1 MKEPTLQQ
9 QRQKLI
15 EEAFL
20 QLEGEHEMANNA
32 FKVSR
37 EINTFLEDARE
48 QGFHDMGK
56 LNQMTAEQIANQALN
71 YGDKDFL
78 DFIYEIKTYGDSNY
92 GQTIAGQNLIRTVSD
107 RIDRQKDDDEQRAY
121 TRYTRNKSMQKE
133 SFMLRLGELRNKRSE
148 EGLDFQGQ
156 LSTLIQEMNQAGL
169 VGEAEAVQKYEL
181 DKKNQ
186 LRQDNVISFDN
197 DDEVLQTLMTLME
210 EEGPAGVHSHILK
223 HGLELEEKYLRSILN
238 SSDKIIPIKE
248 IGQYS
253 NALSGFKAHLNNIGR
268 QDLAGFLSKINFS
281 GDIET
286 QIPSEFISKRNNYL
300 AEIQQ
305 LLQKEY
311 QKIALMEGGRR
322 NFNRF
327 TPDQYKAF
335 YDLIRPDL
343 QSQQEGS
350 LGDLMR
356 RAEVDLNSV
365 MVDHINKRNPLKSQK
380 VQEAD
385 VLNKLHLILFDSP
398 ASGSEEISTRK
409 IRNRF
414 TALKD
419 EMAKGTFV
427 DNDLE
432 NYLESQG
439 INVDNPSDKD
449 EEQIEEVLNEIEDM
463 LVELETT
470 RANANE

>member
-1 MKEPTLQQ
+1 MKEPTPQQ

-148 EGLDFQGQ
+148 EGFDFQGQ

-186 LRQDNVISFDN
+186 LRQDDVISFD
-197 DDEVLQTLMTLME
+197 DDEITKTLMDLMQ
-210 EEGPAGVHSHILK
+210 EEGPSGVHTYILK
-223 HGLELEEKYLRSILN
+223 NGLELEEKYLRSILN
-238 SSDKIIPIKE
+238 SSDKIIPIKD
-248 IGQYS
+248 IGPYS
-253 NALSGFKAHLNNIGR
+253 KALSGFMSHLKNIGR

-286 QIPSEFISKRNNYL
+286 QIPSEFISKRNNYI
-300 AEIQQ
+300 ADIQQ
-305 LLQKEY
+305 ILQKEY
-311 QKIALMEGGRR
+311 QKIALMEKGRR

-356 RAEVDLNSV
+356 RAEADLNSV
-365 MVDHINKRNPLKSQK
+365 MIDHINKRNPLKSQR

-398 ASGSEEISTRK
+398 ASGSEKVSTRK
-409 IRNRF
+409 IKNRF
-414 TALKD
+414 AELKD
-419 EMAKGTFV
+419 EMKDGTLM

-449 EEQIEEVLNEIEDM
+449 LKQITEVLSEIEDM
-463 LVELETT
+463 IIELETT
-470 RANANE
+470 RSNANE

>member
-1 MKEPTLQQ
+1 MANPTPQQ

-148 EGLDFQGQ
+148 EGFDFQGQ

-186 LRQDNVISFDN
+186 LRQDDVISFD
-197 DDEVLQTLMTLME
+197 DDEITKTLMDLMQ
-210 EEGPAGVHSHILK
+210 EEGPSGVHTYILK
-223 HGLELEEKYLRSILN
+223 NGLELEEKYLRSILN

-248 IGQYS
+248 IGPYS

-281 GDIET
+281 GDIES
-286 QIPSEFISKRNNYL
+286 QIPSEFISKRNNYI
-300 AEIQQ
+300 ADIQQ
-305 LLQKEY
+305 ILQKEY

-356 RAEVDLNSV
+356 RAEADLNSV
-365 MVDHINKRNPLKSQK
+365 MIDHINKRNPLKSQR

-398 ASGSEEISTRK
+398 ASGSEEVSTRK
-409 IRNRF
+409 IKNRF
-414 TALKD
+414 AELKD
-419 EMAKGTFV
+419 EMKDGTLM

-439 INVDNPSDKD
+439 INVDSPSDKD
-449 EEQIEEVLNEIEDM
+449 LKQITEVLSEIEDM
-463 LVELETT
+463 IIELETT
-470 RANANE
+470 RSNANE

>member
-1 MKEPTLQQ
+1 MKEPTPQQ

-148 EGLDFQGQ
+148 EGFDFQGQ

-169 VGEAEAVQKYEL
+169 VGEAESVQKYEL
-181 DKKNQ
+181 DKRNQ
-186 LRQDNVISFDN
+186 LRQDDVISFD
-197 DDEVLQTLMTLME
+197 DDEITKTLMDLMQ
-210 EEGPAGVHSHILK
+210 EEGPSGVHTYILK

-248 IGQYS
+248 IGPYS

-268 QDLAGFLSKINFS
+268 QDLAGFLAKINFS
-281 GDIET
+281 GDIES
-286 QIPSEFISKRNNYL
+286 QIPSEFISKRNNYI
-300 AEIQQ
+300 ADIQQ
-305 LLQKEY
+305 ILQKEY

-356 RAEVDLNSV
+356 RAETDLNSV
-365 MVDHINKRNPLKSQK
+365 MIDHINKRNPLKSQK

-398 ASGSEEISTRK
+398 ASGSEEVSTRK
-409 IRNRF
+409 IKNRF
-414 TALKD
+414 AELKD
-419 EMAKGTFV
+419 EMKDGTFRM

-439 INVDNPSDKD
+439 INVDSPSDKD
-449 EEQIEEVLNEIEDM
+449 LKQITEVLSEIEDM
-463 LVELETT
+463 IIELETT
-470 RANANE
+470 RSNAN

>member
-133 SFMLRLGELRNKRSE
+133 GFMLRLGELRNKRSE
-148 EGLDFQGQ
+148 EGFDFQGQ

-186 LRQDNVISFDN
+186 LRQDDVISFD
-197 DDEVLQTLMTLME
+197 DDEITTTLMDIMQ
-210 EEGPAGVHSHILK
+210 EEGPTGVHSYILK
-223 HGLELEEKYLRSILN
+223 NGLELEEKYLRSILN
-238 SSDKIIPIKE
+238 SSDKIIPIKD
-248 IGQYS
+248 IGPYS
-253 NALSGFKAHLNNIGR
+253 NALSGFTAHLNNIGR

-281 GDIET
+281 GDIES
-286 QIPSEFISKRNNYL
+286 QIPSEFISKSNNYI
-300 AEIQQ
+300 ASIQQ
-305 LLQKEY
+305 ILQKEY

-327 TPDQYKAF
+327 TPEQYKRF
-335 YDLIRPDL
+335 YDLIRPDP

-350 LGDLMR
+350 LGDLLR
-356 RAEVDLNSV
+356 RAEADLNSV
-365 MVDHINKRNPLKSQK
+365 MINHINKRNPLKSQR

-398 ASGSEEISTRK
+398 ASGSKEISTRK
-409 IRNRF
+409 IKNRF
-414 TALKD
+414 AELKD
-419 EMAKGTFV
+419 EMKEGTLM

-449 EEQIEEVLNEIEDM
+449 VKQITEVLSEIEDM
-463 LVELETT
+463 IIELETT

>member
-133 SFMLRLGELRNKRSE
+133 GFMLRLGELRNKRSE
-148 EGLDFQGQ
+148 EGFDFQGQ

-186 LRQDNVISFDN
+186 LRQDDVVSFD
-197 DDEVLQTLMTLME
+197 DDEITKTLMDLMQ
-210 EEGPAGVHSHILK
+210 EEGPSGVHTYILK
-223 HGLELEEKYLRSILN
+223 NGLELEEKYLRSILN

-248 IGQYS
+248 ISPYS

-281 GDIET
+281 GDIES
-286 QIPSEFISKRNNYL
+286 QIPSEFISKRNNYI
-300 AEIQQ
+300 ADIQQ
-305 LLQKEY
+305 ILQKEY

-356 RAEVDLNSV
+356 RAEADLNSV
-365 MVDHINKRNPLKSQK
+365 MIDHINKRNPLKSQR

-398 ASGSEEISTRK
+398 ASGSEEVSTRK
-409 IRNRF
+409 IKNRF
-414 TALKD
+414 AELKD
-419 EMAKGTFV
+419 EMKDGTFF
-427 DNDLE
+427 DNDLQ

-449 EEQIEEVLNEIEDM
+449 LKQITEVLSEIEDM
-463 LVELETT
+463 IIELETT
-470 RANANE
+470 RSNANE

>member
-1 MKEPTLQQ
+1 MKEPTPQQ

-148 EGLDFQGQ
+148 EGFDFQGQ

-169 VGEAEAVQKYEL
+169 VGEAESVQKYEL
-181 DKKNQ
+181 DKRNQ
-186 LRQDNVISFDN
+186 LRQDDVISFD
-197 DDEVLQTLMTLME
+197 DDEITKTLMDLMQ
-210 EEGPAGVHSHILK
+210 EEGPAGVHSYILK
-223 HGLELEEKYLRSILN
+223 NGLELEEKYLRSILN

-248 IGQYS
+248 IGPYS

-268 QDLAGFLSKINFS
+268 QDLAGFLAKINFS
-281 GDIET
+281 GDIES
-286 QIPSEFISKRNNYL
+286 QIPSEFISKRNNYI
-300 AEIQQ
+300 ADIQQ
-305 LLQKEY
+305 ILQKEY

-356 RAEVDLNSV
+356 RAETDLNSV
-365 MVDHINKRNPLKSQK
+365 MIDHINKRNPLKSQK

-398 ASGSEEISTRK
+398 ASGSEEVSTRK
-409 IRNRF
+409 IKNRF
-414 TALKD
+414 AELKD
-419 EMAKGTFV
+419 EMKDGTLM

-439 INVDNPSDKD
+439 INVDSPSDKD
-449 EEQIEEVLNEIEDM
+449 LKQITEVLSEIENM
-463 LVELETT
+463 IIELETT
-470 RANANE
+470 RSNAN

>member
-133 SFMLRLGELRNKRSE
+133 GFMLRLGELRNKRSE
-148 EGLDFQGQ
+148 EGFDFQGQ

-186 LRQDNVISFDN
+186 LRQDDVVSFD
-197 DDEVLQTLMTLME
+197 DDEITKTLMDLMQ
-210 EEGPAGVHSHILK
+210 EEGPSGVHTYILK
-223 HGLELEEKYLRSILN
+223 NGLELEEKYLRSILN

-248 IGQYS
+248 IGPYS

-281 GDIET
+281 GDIES
-286 QIPSEFISKRNNYL
+286 QIPSEFISKRNNYI
-300 AEIQQ
+300 ADIQQ
-305 LLQKEY
+305 ILQKEY

-356 RAEVDLNSV
+356 RAEADLNSV
-365 MVDHINKRNPLKSQK
+365 MIDHINKRNPLKSQR

-398 ASGSEEISTRK
+398 ASGSEEVSTRK

-414 TALKD
+414 TELKD
-419 EMAKGTFV
+419 EMKDGTLM

-439 INVDNPSDKD
+439 INVDSPSDKD
-449 EEQIEEVLNEIEDM
+449 LKQITEVLSEIEDM
-463 LVELETT
+463 IIELETT
-470 RANANE
+470 RSNANE

>member
-92 GQTIAGQNLIRTVSD
+92 GQTIAGQNLIRTVGD

-148 EGLDFQGQ
+148 EGFDFQGQ

-186 LRQDNVISFDN
+186 LRQDDVISFD
-197 DDEVLQTLMTLME
+197 DDDVTETLMDIMQ
-210 EEGPAGVHSHILK
+210 EEGPSGVHTYILK
-223 HGLELEEKYLRSILN
+223 NGLELEEKYLRSILN

-253 NALSGFKAHLNNIGR
+253 NALSGFKAHLKNIGR
-268 QDLAGFLSKINFS
+268 QDLAGFLARIKFS

-286 QIPSEFISKRNNYL
+286 QIPSEFISKSNNYL

-356 RAEVDLNSV
+356 RAEADLNST
-365 MVDHINKRNPLKSQK
+365 MIEHINKRNPLKSQR

-398 ASGSEEISTRK
+398 ASASEEISTRK

-414 TALKD
+414 AELKD
-419 EMAKGTFV
+419 EMKDGTFM

-439 INVDNPSDKD
+439 INVDKPSDKD
-449 EEQIEEVLNEIEDM
+449 LKQITEVLSEIEDM
-463 LVELETT
+463 IIELETT
-470 RANANE
+470 RSNANE

>member
-133 SFMLRLGELRNKRSE
+133 GFMLRLGELRNKRSE
-148 EGLDFQGQ
+148 EGFDFQGQ

-186 LRQDNVISFDN
+186 LRQDDVISFD
-197 DDEVLQTLMTLME
+197 DDEITTTLMDIMQ
-210 EEGPAGVHSHILK
+210 EEGPTGVHSYILK
-223 HGLELEEKYLRSILN
+223 NGLELEEKYLRSILN
-238 SSDKIIPIKE
+238 SSDKIIPIKD
-248 IGQYS
+248 IGPYS

-281 GDIET
+281 GDIES
-286 QIPSEFISKRNNYL
+286 QIPSEFISKSNNYI
-300 AEIQQ
+300 ASIQQ
-305 LLQKEY
+305 ILQKEY

-327 TPDQYKAF
+327 TPEQYKRF

-356 RAEVDLNSV
+356 RAEADLNSV
-365 MVDHINKRNPLKSQK
+365 MIDHINKRNPLKSQR

-398 ASGSEEISTRK
+398 ASGSEEVSTRK
-409 IRNRF
+409 IKNRF
-414 TALKD
+414 AELKD
-419 EMAKGTFV
+419 EMKEGTLM

-449 EEQIEEVLNEIEDM
+449 LKQITEVLSEIEDM
-463 LVELETT
+463 IIELETT

>member
-1 MKEPTLQQ
+1 MKEPTPQQ

-92 GQTIAGQNLIRTVSD
+92 GQTIAGQNLIRTVGD

-133 SFMLRLGELRNKRSE
+133 GFMLKLGELRNKRSE
-148 EGLDFQGQ
+148 EGFDFQGQ

-186 LRQDNVISFDN
+186 LRQDDVISFD
-197 DDEVLQTLMTLME
+197 DDDVTKTLMDIMQ
-210 EEGPAGVHSHILK
+210 EEGPTGVHTYILK
-223 HGLELEEKYLRSILN
+223 NGLELEEKYLRSILN

-268 QDLAGFLSKINFS
+268 QDLAGFLSKIKFS

-350 LGDLMR
+350 LGDLIR
-356 RAEVDLNSV
+356 REEVDLNSV

-398 ASGSEEISTRK
+398 ASGSKEISTRK

-414 TALKD
+414 AELKD
-419 EMAKGTFV
+419 DMGKGIIF

-432 NYLESQG
+432 DYLESQG
-439 INVDNPSDKD
+439 INVDKPSDKD
-449 EEQIEEVLNEIEDM
+449 LKQIEEVLNEIEDM

>member
-1 MKEPTLQQ
+1 MANPTPQQ

-148 EGLDFQGQ
+148 EGFDFQGQ

-181 DKKNQ
+181 DKQNQ
-186 LRQDNVISFDN
+186 LRQDEVISFD
-197 DDEVLQTLMTLME
+197 DDEITKTLMDIMQ
-210 EEGPAGVHSHILK
+210 EEGPTGVHTYILK
-223 HGLELEEKYLRSILN
+223 NGLELEDKYLRSILN

-248 IGQYS
+248 IGPYS

-286 QIPSEFISKRNNYL
+286 QIPSEFISKRNNYI
-300 AEIQQ
+300 ADIQQ
-305 LLQKEY
+305 ILQKEY
-311 QKIALMEGGRR
+311 QKIALMEKGRR

-350 LGDLMR
+350 LGDLLR
-356 RAEVDLNSV
+356 RAEADLNST
-365 MVDHINKRNPLKSQK
+365 MVDHINKRNPLKSQR
-380 VQEAD
+380 VQEAN

-398 ASGSEEISTRK
+398 ASGSEEVSTRK

-414 TALKD
+414 VELKD
-419 EMAKGTFV
+419 EMKEGTYM

-439 INVDNPSDKD
+439 INVDSPSDKD
-449 EEQIEEVLNEIEDM
+449 LKQITEVLSEIEDM
-463 LVELETT
+463 IIELETT
-470 RANANE
+470 RSNANE

>member
-1 MKEPTLQQ
+1 MKEPTPQQ

-148 EGLDFQGQ
+148 EGFDFQGQ

-169 VGEAEAVQKYEL
+169 VGEAESVQKYEL
-181 DKKNQ
+181 DKRNQ
-186 LRQDNVISFDN
+186 LRQDDVISFD
-197 DDEVLQTLMTLME
+197 DDEITKTLMDLMQ
-210 EEGPAGVHSHILK
+210 EEGPSGVHTYILK

-248 IGQYS
+248 IGPYS

-268 QDLAGFLSKINFS
+268 QDLAGFLAKINFS
-281 GDIET
+281 GDIES
-286 QIPSEFISKRNNYL
+286 QIPSEFISKRNNYI
-300 AEIQQ
+300 ADIQQ
-305 LLQKEY
+305 ILQKEY

-356 RAEVDLNSV
+356 RAETDLNSV
-365 MVDHINKRNPLKSQK
+365 MIDHINKRNPLKSQK

-398 ASGSEEISTRK
+398 ASGSEEVSTRK
-409 IRNRF
+409 IKNRF
-414 TALKD
+414 AELKD
-419 EMAKGTFV
+419 EMKDGTLM

-439 INVDNPSDKD
+439 INVDSPSDKD
-449 EEQIEEVLNEIEDM
+449 LKQITEVLSEIEDM
-463 LVELETT
+463 IIELETT
-470 RANANE
+470 RSNAN

>member
-1 MKEPTLQQ
+1 MANPTPQQ

-148 EGLDFQGQ
+148 EGFDFQGQ
-156 LSTLIQEMNQAGL
+156 LSTLIQEMNKAGL

-181 DKKNQ
+181 DKQNQ
-186 LRQDNVISFDN
+186 LRQDEVISFD
-197 DDEVLQTLMTLME
+197 DDEITKTLMDIMQ
-210 EEGPAGVHSHILK
+210 EEGPTGVHTYILK
-223 HGLELEEKYLRSILN
+223 NGLELEDKYLRSILN

-248 IGQYS
+248 IGPYS

-286 QIPSEFISKRNNYL
+286 QIPSEFISKRNNYI
-300 AEIQQ
+300 ADIQQ
-305 LLQKEY
+305 ILQKEY
-311 QKIALMEGGRR
+311 QKIALMEKGRR

-350 LGDLMR
+350 LGDLLR
-356 RAEVDLNSV
+356 RAEADLNST
-365 MVDHINKRNPLKSQK
+365 MVDHINKRNPLKSQR
-380 VQEAD
+380 VQEAN

-398 ASGSEEISTRK
+398 ASGSEEVSTRK

-414 TALKD
+414 AELKD
-419 EMAKGTFV
+419 EMKTGTLM

-439 INVDNPSDKD
+439 INVDSPSDKD
-449 EEQIEEVLNEIEDM
+449 LKQITEVLSEIEDM
-463 LVELETT
+463 IIELETT
-470 RANANE
+470 RSNANE

>member
-186 LRQDNVISFDN
+186 
-197 DDEVLQTLMTLME
+197 
-210 EEGPAGVHSHILK
+210 
-223 HGLELEEKYLRSILN
+223 
-238 SSDKIIPIKE
+238 
-248 IGQYS
+248 
-253 NALSGFKAHLNNIGR
+253 
-268 QDLAGFLSKINFS
+268 
-281 GDIET
+281 
-286 QIPSEFISKRNNYL
+286 
-300 AEIQQ
+300 
-305 LLQKEY
+305 
-311 QKIALMEGGRR
+311 
-322 NFNRF
+322 
-327 TPDQYKAF
+327 
-335 YDLIRPDL
+335 
-343 QSQQEGS
+343 
-350 LGDLMR
+350 
-356 RAEVDLNSV
+356 
-365 MVDHINKRNPLKSQK
+365 
-380 VQEAD
+380 
-385 VLNKLHLILFDSP
+385 
-398 ASGSEEISTRK
+398 
-409 IRNRF
+409 
-414 TALKD
+414 
-419 EMAKGTFV
+419 
-427 DNDLE
+427 
-432 NYLESQG
+432 
-439 INVDNPSDKD
+439 
-449 EEQIEEVLNEIEDM
+449 
-463 LVELETT
+463 
-470 RANANE
+470 

>member
-1 MKEPTLQQ
+1 MKEPTPQQ

-133 SFMLRLGELRNKRSE
+133 SYMLRLGELRNKRSE
-148 EGLDFQGQ
+148 EGFDFQGQ

-186 LRQDNVISFDN
+186 LRQDDVISFD
-197 DDEVLQTLMTLME
+197 DDEVTKTLMDIMQ
-210 EEGPAGVHSHILK
+210 EEGPTGVHTYILK
-223 HGLELEEKYLRSILN
+223 NGLELEDKYLRSILN

-248 IGQYS
+248 IGPYS

-286 QIPSEFISKRNNYL
+286 QIPSEFISKRNNYI
-300 AEIQQ
+300 ADIQQ
-305 LLQKEY
+305 ILQKEY
-311 QKIALMEGGRR
+311 QKIALMENGRR

-356 RAEVDLNSV
+356 RAEADLNSV
-365 MVDHINKRNPLKSQK
+365 MIDHINKRNPLKSQR

-398 ASGSEEISTRK
+398 ASGSEEVSTRK

-414 TALKD
+414 VELKD
-419 EMAKGTFV
+419 EMKDGTLM
-427 DNDLE
+427 DNNLE
-432 NYLESQG
+432 DYLESQG
-439 INVDNPSDKD
+439 INVDSPSDKD
-449 EEQIEEVLNEIEDM
+449 LKQITEVLSEIEDM
-463 LVELETT
+463 IIELETT
-470 RANANE
+470 RSNANE

>member
-133 SFMLRLGELRNKRSE
+133 GFMLRLGELRNKRSE
-148 EGLDFQGQ
+148 EGFDFQGQ

-186 LRQDNVISFDN
+186 LRQDDVISFD
-197 DDEVLQTLMTLME
+197 DDEITTTLMDIMQ
-210 EEGPAGVHSHILK
+210 EEGPTGVHSYILK
-223 HGLELEEKYLRSILN
+223 NGLELEEKYLRSILN
-238 SSDKIIPIKE
+238 SSDKIIPIKD
-248 IGQYS
+248 IGPYS
-253 NALSGFKAHLNNIGR
+253 NALSGFTAHLNNIGR

-281 GDIET
+281 GDIES
-286 QIPSEFISKRNNYL
+286 QIPSEFISKSNNYI
-300 AEIQQ
+300 ASIQQ
-305 LLQKEY
+305 ILQKEY

-327 TPDQYKAF
+327 TPEQYKRF

-350 LGDLMR
+350 LGDLLR
-356 RAEVDLNSV
+356 RAEADLNSV
-365 MVDHINKRNPLKSQK
+365 MINHINKRNPLKSQR

-398 ASGSEEISTRK
+398 ASGSKEISTRK
-409 IRNRF
+409 IKNRF
-414 TALKD
+414 AELKD
-419 EMAKGTFV
+419 EMKEGTLM

-449 EEQIEEVLNEIEDM
+449 LKQITEVLSEIEDM
-463 LVELETT
+463 IIELETT
-470 RANANE
+470 RSNANE

>member
-148 EGLDFQGQ
+148 EGFDFQGQ

-181 DKKNQ
+181 DKQNQ
-186 LRQDNVISFDN
+186 LRQDDVISFD
-197 DDEVLQTLMTLME
+197 DDEITKTLMDLMQ
-210 EEGPAGVHSHILK
+210 EEGPSGVHTYILK
-223 HGLELEEKYLRSILN
+223 NGLELEEKYLRSILN

-248 IGQYS
+248 IGPYS

-281 GDIET
+281 GDIDS
-286 QIPSEFISKRNNYL
+286 QIPSEFISKRNNYI
-300 AEIQQ
+300 ADIQQ
-305 LLQKEY
+305 ILQKEY

-356 RAEVDLNSV
+356 RAEADLNSV
-365 MVDHINKRNPLKSQK
+365 MIDHINKRNPLKSQR

-398 ASGSEEISTRK
+398 ASGSEEVSTRK
-409 IRNRF
+409 IKNRF
-414 TALKD
+414 AELKE
-419 EMAKGTFV
+419 EMKDGTLM

-449 EEQIEEVLNEIEDM
+449 LKQITEVLSEIEDM
-463 LVELETT
+463 IIELETT
-470 RANANE
+470 RSNANE

>member
-1 MKEPTLQQ
+1 MANPTPQQ

-48 QGFHDMGK
+48 QGFHDMSK

-133 SFMLRLGELRNKRSE
+133 GFMLRLGELRNKRSE
-148 EGLDFQGQ
+148 EGFDFQGQ

-186 LRQDNVISFDN
+186 LRQDNVISFD
-197 DDEVLQTLMTLME
+197 DDEITTTLMDIMQ
-210 EEGPAGVHSHILK
+210 EEGPTGVHSYILK
-223 HGLELEEKYLRSILN
+223 NGLELEEKYLRSILN
-238 SSDKIIPIKE
+238 SSDKIIPIKD
-248 IGQYS
+248 IGPYS

-281 GDIET
+281 GDIES
-286 QIPSEFISKRNNYL
+286 QIPSEFISKSNNYI
-300 AEIQQ
+300 ASIQQ
-305 LLQKEY
+305 ILQKEY

-327 TPDQYKAF
+327 TPEQYKAF

-356 RAEVDLNSV
+356 RAEADLNSV
-365 MVDHINKRNPLKSQK
+365 MIDHINKRNPLKSQR

-414 TALKD
+414 AELKD
-419 EMAKGTFV
+419 EMKDGTLM

-449 EEQIEEVLNEIEDM
+449 LKQITEVLSEIEDM
-463 LVELETT
+463 IIELETT
-470 RANANE
+470 RSNANE

>member
-133 SFMLRLGELRNKRSE
+133 GFMLRLGELRNKRSE
-148 EGLDFQGQ
+148 EGFDFQGQ

-186 LRQDNVISFDN
+186 LRQDDVISFD
-197 DDEVLQTLMTLME
+197 DDEITTTLMDIMQ
-210 EEGPAGVHSHILK
+210 EEGPTGVHSYILK
-223 HGLELEEKYLRSILN
+223 NGLELEEKYLRSILN
-238 SSDKIIPIKE
+238 SSDKIIPIKD
-248 IGQYS
+248 IGPYS

-281 GDIET
+281 GDIES
-286 QIPSEFISKRNNYL
+286 QIPSEFISKSNNYI
-300 AEIQQ
+300 ASIQQ
-305 LLQKEY
+305 ILQKEY

-327 TPDQYKAF
+327 TPEQYKRF

-350 LGDLMR
+350 LGDLLR
-356 RAEVDLNSV
+356 RAEADLNSV
-365 MVDHINKRNPLKSQK
+365 MINHINKRNPLKSQR

-398 ASGSEEISTRK
+398 ASGSKEISTRK
-409 IRNRF
+409 IKNRF
-414 TALKD
+414 AELKD
-419 EMAKGTFV
+419 EMKEGTLM

-449 EEQIEEVLNEIEDM
+449 VKQITEVLSEIEDM
-463 LVELETT
+463 IIELETT

>member
-133 SFMLRLGELRNKRSE
+133 GFMLRLGELRNKRSE
-148 EGLDFQGQ
+148 EGFDFQGQ

-186 LRQDNVISFDN
+186 LRQDDVISFD
-197 DDEVLQTLMTLME
+197 DDEITTTLMDIMQ
-210 EEGPAGVHSHILK
+210 EEGPTGVHSYILK
-223 HGLELEEKYLRSILN
+223 NGLELEEKYLRSILN
-238 SSDKIIPIKE
+238 SSDKIIPIKD
-248 IGQYS
+248 IGPYS
-253 NALSGFKAHLNNIGR
+253 NALSGFTAHLNNIGR

-281 GDIET
+281 GDIES
-286 QIPSEFISKRNNYL
+286 QIPSEFISKSNNYI
-300 AEIQQ
+300 ASIQQ
-305 LLQKEY
+305 ILQKEY

-327 TPDQYKAF
+327 TPEQYKRF

-350 LGDLMR
+350 LGDLLR
-356 RAEVDLNSV
+356 RAEADLNSV
-365 MVDHINKRNPLKSQK
+365 MINHINKRNPLKSQR

-398 ASGSEEISTRK
+398 ASGSKEISTRK
-409 IRNRF
+409 IKNRF
-414 TALKD
+414 AELKD
-419 EMAKGTFV
+419 EMKEGTLM

-449 EEQIEEVLNEIEDM
+449 VKQITEVLSEIEDM
-463 LVELETT
+463 IIELETT
-470 RANANE
+470 RSNANE

>member
-1 MKEPTLQQ
+1 MANPTPQQ

-148 EGLDFQGQ
+148 EGFDFQGQ

-181 DKKNQ
+181 DKQNQ
-186 LRQDNVISFDN
+186 LRQDEVISFD
-197 DDEVLQTLMTLME
+197 DDEITKTLMDIMQ
-210 EEGPAGVHSHILK
+210 EEGPTGVHSYILK
-223 HGLELEEKYLRSILN
+223 NGLELEEKYLRSILN

-248 IGQYS
+248 IGPYS

-281 GDIET
+281 GDIES
-286 QIPSEFISKRNNYL
+286 QIPSEFISKRNNYI
-300 AEIQQ
+300 ADIQQ
-305 LLQKEY
+305 ILQKEY
-311 QKIALMEGGRR
+311 QKIALMEKGRR

-350 LGDLMR
+350 LGDLLR
-356 RAEVDLNSV
+356 RAEADLNST
-365 MVDHINKRNPLKSQK
+365 MVDHINKRNPLKSQR
-380 VQEAD
+380 VQEAN

-398 ASGSEEISTRK
+398 ASGSEEVSTRK

-414 TALKD
+414 VELKD
-419 EMAKGTFV
+419 EMKEGTYM

-439 INVDNPSDKD
+439 INVDSPSDKD
-449 EEQIEEVLNEIEDM
+449 LKQITEVLSEIEDM
-463 LVELETT
+463 IIELETT
-470 RANANE
+470 RSNANE

>member
-1 MKEPTLQQ
+1 MKEPTPQQ

-133 SFMLRLGELRNKRSE
+133 SFMLRLVELRNKRSE
-148 EGLDFQGQ
+148 EGFDFQGQ

-186 LRQDNVISFDN
+186 LRQDDVISFD
-197 DDEVLQTLMTLME
+197 DDEITKTLMDLMQ
-210 EEGPAGVHSHILK
+210 EEGPSGVHTYILK
-223 HGLELEEKYLRSILN
+223 NGLELEEKYLRSILN

-248 IGQYS
+248 IGPYS

-281 GDIET
+281 GDIES
-286 QIPSEFISKRNNYL
+286 QIPSEFISKRNNYI
-300 AEIQQ
+300 ADIQQ
-305 LLQKEY
+305 ILQKEY

-356 RAEVDLNSV
+356 RAEADLNSV
-365 MVDHINKRNPLKSQK
+365 MIDHINKRNPLKSQR

-398 ASGSEEISTRK
+398 ASGSEEVSTRK
-409 IRNRF
+409 IKNRF
-414 TALKD
+414 AELKD
-419 EMAKGTFV
+419 EMKDGTLM

-439 INVDNPSDKD
+439 INVDSPSDKD
-449 EEQIEEVLNEIEDM
+449 LKQITEVLSEIEDM
-463 LVELETT
+463 IIELETT
-470 RANANE
+470 RSNANE

>member
-1 MKEPTLQQ
+1 MKEPTPQQ
-9 QRQKLI
+9 QKQKLI

-148 EGLDFQGQ
+148 EGFDFQGQ

-169 VGEAEAVQKYEL
+169 VGEAESVQKYEL
-181 DKKNQ
+181 DKRNQ
-186 LRQDNVISFDN
+186 LRQDDVISFD
-197 DDEVLQTLMTLME
+197 DDEITKTLMDLMQ
-210 EEGPAGVHSHILK
+210 EEGPAGVHSYILK
-223 HGLELEEKYLRSILN
+223 NGLELEEKYLRSILN

-248 IGQYS
+248 IGPYS

-268 QDLAGFLSKINFS
+268 QDLAGFLAKINFS
-281 GDIET
+281 GDIES
-286 QIPSEFISKRNNYL
+286 QIPSEFISKRNNYI
-300 AEIQQ
+300 ADIQQ
-305 LLQKEY
+305 ILQKEY

-356 RAEVDLNSV
+356 RAETDLNSV
-365 MVDHINKRNPLKSQK
+365 MIDHINKRNPLKSQK

-398 ASGSEEISTRK
+398 ASGSEEVSTRK
-409 IRNRF
+409 IKNRF
-414 TALKD
+414 AELKD
-419 EMAKGTFV
+419 EMKDGTLM

-439 INVDNPSDKD
+439 INVDSPSDKD
-449 EEQIEEVLNEIEDM
+449 LKQITEVLSEIEDM
-463 LVELETT
+463 IIELETT
-470 RANANE
+470 RSNAN

>member
-1 MKEPTLQQ
+1 
-9 QRQKLI
+9 
-15 EEAFL
+15 
-20 QLEGEHEMANNA
+20 MANNA

-92 GQTIAGQNLIRTVSD
+92 GQTIAGQNLIRTVGD

-148 EGLDFQGQ
+148 EGFDFQGQ

-186 LRQDNVISFDN
+186 LRQDDVISFD
-197 DDEVLQTLMTLME
+197 DDEITTTLMDIMQ
-210 EEGPAGVHSHILK
+210 EEGPSGVHTYILK
-223 HGLELEEKYLRSILN
+223 NGLELEEKYLRSILN
-238 SSDKIIPIKE
+238 SSDKIIPIKD
-248 IGQYS
+248 IGPYS
-253 NALSGFKAHLNNIGR
+253 NALSGFKVHLKNIGR
-268 QDLAGFLSKINFS
+268 QDLAGFLAKIKFS
-281 GDIET
+281 GDIES
-286 QIPSEFISKRNNYL
+286 QIPSEFISKSNNYI
-300 AEIQQ
+300 ASIQQ
-305 LLQKEY
+305 ILQKEY

-327 TPDQYKAF
+327 TPEQYKAF

-356 RAEVDLNSV
+356 RAEADLNST
-365 MVDHINKRNPLKSQK
+365 MIEHINKRNPLKSQR

-398 ASGSEEISTRK
+398 ASASEEISTRK

-414 TALKD
+414 AELKD
-419 EMAKGTFV
+419 DMGKGIIF

-432 NYLESQG
+432 DYLESQG
-439 INVDNPSDKD
+439 INVDKPSDKD
-449 EEQIEEVLNEIEDM
+449 LKQITEVLSEIEDM
-463 LVELETT
+463 IIELETT
-470 RANANE
+470 RLNANE

>member
-1 MKEPTLQQ
+1 MKEPTPQQ

-148 EGLDFQGQ
+148 EGFDFQGQ

-169 VGEAEAVQKYEL
+169 VGEAESVQKYEL
-181 DKKNQ
+181 DKRNQ
-186 LRQDNVISFDN
+186 LRQDDVISFD
-197 DDEVLQTLMTLME
+197 DDEITKTLMDLMQ
-210 EEGPAGVHSHILK
+210 EEGPAGVHSYILK
-223 HGLELEEKYLRSILN
+223 NGLELEEKYLRSILN

-248 IGQYS
+248 IGPYS

-268 QDLAGFLSKINFS
+268 QDLAGFLAKINFS
-281 GDIET
+281 GDIES
-286 QIPSEFISKRNNYL
+286 QIPSEFISKRNNYI
-300 AEIQQ
+300 ADIQQ
-305 LLQKEY
+305 ILQKEY

-356 RAEVDLNSV
+356 RAETDLNSV
-365 MVDHINKRNPLKSQK
+365 MIDHINKRNPLKSQK

-398 ASGSEEISTRK
+398 ASGSEEVSTRK
-409 IRNRF
+409 IKNRF
-414 TALKD
+414 AELKD
-419 EMAKGTFV
+419 EMKDGTLM

-439 INVDNPSDKD
+439 INVDSPSDKD
-449 EEQIEEVLNEIEDM
+449 LKQITEVLSEIEDM
-463 LVELETT
+463 IIELETT
-470 RANANE
+470 RSNAN

>member
-1 MKEPTLQQ
+1 MANPTPQQ

-121 TRYTRNKSMQKE
+121 TRYTRNKGMQKE
-133 SFMLRLGELRNKRSE
+133 GFMLRLGELRNKRSE
-148 EGLDFQGQ
+148 EGFDFQGQ

-186 LRQDNVISFDN
+186 LRQDDVISFD
-197 DDEVLQTLMTLME
+197 DDEITTTLMDIMQ
-210 EEGPAGVHSHILK
+210 EEGPTGVHTYILK
-223 HGLELEEKYLRSILN
+223 NGLELEEKYLRSILN
-238 SSDKIIPIKE
+238 SSDKIIPIKD

-281 GDIET
+281 GDIES
-286 QIPSEFISKRNNYL
+286 QIPSEFISKSNNYI

-327 TPDQYKAF
+327 TPEQYKRF

-356 RAEVDLNSV
+356 RAEADLNSV
-365 MVDHINKRNPLKSQK
+365 MIDHINKRNPLKSQR
-380 VQEAD
+380 VQEAN
-385 VLNKLHLILFDSP
+385 VLNRLHLILFDSP
-398 ASGSEEISTRK
+398 ASGSEEVSTRK

-414 TALKD
+414 AELKD
-419 EMAKGTFV
+419 DMKGNSYF

-449 EEQIEEVLNEIEDM
+449 LKQITEVLSEIEDM
-463 LVELETT
+463 IIELETT
-470 RANANE
+470 RSNANE

>member
-1 MKEPTLQQ
+1 MKEPTPQQ

-92 GQTIAGQNLIRTVSD
+92 GQTIAGQNLIRTVGD

-133 SFMLRLGELRNKRSE
+133 GFMLKLGELRNKRSE
-148 EGLDFQGQ
+148 EGFDFQGQ

-186 LRQDNVISFDN
+186 LRQDDVISFD
-197 DDEVLQTLMTLME
+197 DDDVTETLMDIMQ
-210 EEGPAGVHSHILK
+210 EEGPSGVHTYILK

-268 QDLAGFLSKINFS
+268 QDLAGFLSKIKFS

-398 ASGSEEISTRK
+398 ASGSEEVSTRK

-414 TALKD
+414 AELKD
-419 EMAKGTFV
+419 DMGKGIIF

-432 NYLESQG
+432 DYLESQG
-439 INVDNPSDKD
+439 INVDKPSDKD
-449 EEQIEEVLNEIEDM
+449 LKQITEVLSEIEDM
-463 LVELETT
+463 IIELETT
-470 RANANE
+470 RSNANE